1 MPPRLM
7 IVEDDEPLIEL
18 LRYNF
23 EAAGYA
29 VETVMHGDEAE
40 ARLRESV
47 PDLLILD
54 WMLPGLSGIELCRRL
69 RQKPGTQSL
78 PLIMLTARSEE
89 ADRVR
94 GFETGADDYVVKP
107 FSVSE
112 LLARANSLLRRA
124 EPQLMAEVIS
134 VGDIELDRAAMIVR
148 RRGNVVHLG
157 PTDYRLLEFLMRSP
171 GRVFSREQLLNNV
184 WGHDVYIDDRT
195 VDVHIGRLRKALLQ
209 AWNTDPI
216 RTVRGAGYSLNLS

>member
-1 MPPRLM
+1 MPLRLM
-7 IVEDDEPLIEL
+7 IVEDDESLVEL

-23 EAAGYA
+23 VAAGYA
-29 VETVMHGDEAE
+29 VESVMHGDEAE
-40 ARLRESV
+40 ARLKEAV

-69 RQKPGTQSL
+69 RQKPHTQRL
-78 PLIMLTARSEE
+78 PLIMLTARNEE

-107 FSVSE
+107 FSVDE
-112 LLARANSLLRRA
+112 LVARAGRLLQRSN
-124 EPQLMAEVIS
+124 PQLLAEVIN
-134 VGDIELDRAAMIVR
+134 VGDIELDRAAMVVK
-148 RRGNVVHLG
+148 RRGQMVHLG
-157 PTDYRLLEFLMRSP
+157 PTDYRLLEFLMQAP

-184 WGHDVYIDDRT
+184 WGDDVYIDDRT

-209 AWNTDPI
+209 SWDTDPI
-216 RTVRGAGYSLNLS
+216 RTVRGAGYSLNAG